1 MKDKF
6 KKIEMTFYRN
16 NVWGYY
22 LILLVIIGNLYTTVS
37 VLNMITTDWKIGVSV
52 IFNIILTLVLFLCAI
67 KIKVYKSEWVW
78 FNFGLAAYALIRNF
92 LILPHFYLLESGKT
106 VAVRIVNYLTVASL
120 LLASFI
126 TLKKVKDQAFFRKH
140 RQGREV
146 RNG

>member
-52 IFNIILTLVLFLCAI
+52 IFNI
-67 KIKVYKSEWVW
+67 
-78 FNFGLAAYALIRNF
+78 
-92 LILPHFYLLESGKT
+92 
-106 VAVRIVNYLTVASL
+106 
-120 LLASFI
+120 
-126 TLKKVKDQAFFRKH
+126 
-140 RQGREV
+140 
-146 RNG
+146 